1 MPSIHLQRSDSD
13 KMLAGVCGGLAEYLG
28 VDAVFVRLA
37 AILLAFASGV
47 GLFLYPTLW
56 LILPTKTNAHLP
68 ITERVADNVAQI
80 GQTVTNSIE
89 QWRARPNSAG
99 IAAALLIILGLCFL
113 GNNFGLFAW
122 IGLGGLGA
130 IALIVAGL
138 YLLFGR
144 NR

>member
-13 KMLAGVCGGLAEYLG
+13 KLLAGVCGGLAEYLG
-28 VDAVFVRLA
+28 IDAVFVRLA
-37 AILLAFASGV
+37 AVLLAFASGV
-47 GLFLYPTLW
+47 GLFLYPLLW
-56 LILPTKTNAHLP
+56 LILPTKANAHLP
-68 ITERVADNVAQI
+68 FADRVADNIAQI
-80 GQTVTNSIE
+80 GQTVTSSIE
-89 QWRARPNSAG
+89 GWRAQPNSAG

-113 GNNFGLFAW
+113 GNNLGFFAW

-130 IALIVAGL
+130 IFLIVAGL

>member
-28 VDAVFVRLA
+28 IDAVFVRLA
-37 AILLAFASGV
+37 AVLLAFASGV
-47 GLFLYPTLW
+47 GLFLYPVLW
-56 LILPTKTNAHLP
+56 LVLPTKANTHLP
-68 ITERVADNVAQI
+68 FTDRVADNVAQI

-89 QWRARPNSAG
+89 QWRTRPNSGG

-113 GNNFGLFAW
+113 GNNLGFFAW
-122 IGLGGLGA
+122 VGLGGLGA
-130 IALIVAGL
+130 IALIIAGL